1 LASRIIWMIVA
12 MALSAASPAGA
23 QRPGGIL
30 KATDFDSPASMSP
43 LEEATVSV
51 AIPVTAVFN
60 NLVMFDQHQPQNSV
74 DDIVPELAESWSWN
88 AEGTVLTMKLHR
100 GVKWHDGHPFTAADV
115 KCTWDLLQGKGEQKL
130 RVDPRKSWYRNLDE
144 VTTKSDDEVTF
155 NLKRKQPSFIVLL
168 AAGWSVVYPCHVP
181 PAQMRTHPI
190 GTGPFRFVE
199 FKQNEFI
206 KLAKNTDYWKPGRP
220 YLDGIEW
227 SIIQNV
233 STRNMTFITGQV
245 DMAWPYSIGFPV
257 LNDVRAQAP
266 TAICQATA
274 INGARNVLIN
284 ATVAPFDNKDLR
296 RAIALTLDRKAFID
310 ILGNGHGDVGA
321 ALLPPPEGVWGMPPE
336 LLKTLPGY
344 GPDIAANRAEAKKI
358 MEGLGYGPDKRLVT
372 KISTRNLAAFKDPAV
387 IVGDQLKTIY
397 IDGDLDIV
405 DTPNWYPKVARKDYT
420 IGVAVSENGLDDPDQ
435 QFYENYVCGAD
446 RNYTGYCNPEVD
458 ALIDRQ
464 SAETDTAKRKQLV
477 WEIER
482 RLVQEGAR
490 PAIFHPRSNT
500 CWYPQV
506 KGLNVVVNS
515 IYNGWRMEEVWLDK

>member
-1 LASRIIWMIVA
+1 LARRIVWMIVA
-12 MALSAASPAGA
+12 VALSAASPTLA
-23 QRPGGIL
+23 QKPGGIL

-60 NLVMFDQHQPQNSV
+60 NLVMFDQHQPQNSI

-130 RVDPRKSWYRNLDE
+130 RVNPRKSWYRNLDE

-233 STRNMTFITGQV
+233 STRNMAFIAGQV

-420 IGVAVSENGLDDPDQ
+420 IGVADSTIRTSNSTRTTSVAP
-435 QFYENYVCGAD
+435 
-446 RNYTGYCNPEVD
+446 
-458 ALIDRQ
+458 
-464 SAETDTAKRKQLV
+464 TATT
-477 WEIER
+477 
-482 RLVQEGAR
+482 
-490 PAIFHPRSNT
+490 PAIATPKSMR
-500 CWYPQV
+500 
-506 KGLNVVVNS
+506 
-515 IYNGWRMEEVWLDK
+515 